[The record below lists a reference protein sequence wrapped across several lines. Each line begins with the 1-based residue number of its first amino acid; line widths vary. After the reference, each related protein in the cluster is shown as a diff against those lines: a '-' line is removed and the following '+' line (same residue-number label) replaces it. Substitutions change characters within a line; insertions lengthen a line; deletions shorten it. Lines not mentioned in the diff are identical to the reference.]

1 WLESGV
7 DDWLTSV
14 NRAVV
19 VSAGNGFE
27 ADCHAHD
34 RVAHGAKSK
43 LLHWLVHP
51 FDPTSNVMEIWYNGS
66 TMLDLWFTAPDGTVM
81 GPVHLPAHQNIVL
94 TSNGAV
100 VGLVDHQT
108 DLGNGDNR
116 IDITL
121 QPTSGDPPVITA
133 AATASTAPPSALAP
147 SGIWIVQL
155 ENVGAHEAN
164 GHAGI
169 ERDDG

>member
-1 WLESGV
+1 GTHTMGIAAGNGTSAMGFEGVAPASDIIFVQLPPSSIAIGMSALSQKIQDGVAYIFNRAATLGNPPGKRAVINISYGGYTGPHDGTAWLESGV

-66 TMLDLWFTAPDGTVM
+66 TMLDL
-81 GPVHLPAHQNIVL
+81 
-94 TSNGAV
+94 
-100 VGLVDHQT
+100 
-108 DLGNGDNR
+108 
-116 IDITL
+116 
-121 QPTSGDPPVITA
+121 
-133 AATASTAPPSALAP
+133 
-147 SGIWIVQL
+147 
-155 ENVGAHEAN
+155 
-164 GHAGI
+164 
-169 ERDDG
+169 